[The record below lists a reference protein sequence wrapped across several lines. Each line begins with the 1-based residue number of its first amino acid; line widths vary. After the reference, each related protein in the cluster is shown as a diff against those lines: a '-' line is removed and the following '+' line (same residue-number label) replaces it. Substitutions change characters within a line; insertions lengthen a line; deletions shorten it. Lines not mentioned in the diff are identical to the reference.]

1 MIWNSTLKRKQ
12 MQEIQG
18 NNSIAPMML
27 LEGAECTIELSISV
41 NTMTHETM
49 QKPMEIA
56 ETTEY
61 NFIIIFFFC
70 FLWTFGSLLYTLIFP
85 LFGFTF

>member
-1 MIWNSTLKRKQ
+1 
-12 MQEIQG
+12 
-18 NNSIAPMML
+18 MML

-49 QKPMEIA
+49 QKLMEIA